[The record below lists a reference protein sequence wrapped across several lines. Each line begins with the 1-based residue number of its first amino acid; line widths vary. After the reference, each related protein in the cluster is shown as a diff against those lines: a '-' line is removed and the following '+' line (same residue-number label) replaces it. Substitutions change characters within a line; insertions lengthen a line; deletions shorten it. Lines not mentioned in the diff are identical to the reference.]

1 MSGSKR
7 YGLLASL
14 LLGLAGGLPAQ
25 ASVVI
30 QTTRVI
36 YPAAAR
42 EVAVALVNKAD
53 HPALVQA
60 WVDDGQPGVSPETSQ
75 APFVLLPPVFRLA
88 PAQGQSLRLSHD
100 GRTALPADRESL
112 FWLNVLDIPPKPAAS
127 TQNYLQMAIR
137 SRIKLFYRPAGLRED
152 VRSAAASLQIRQQGR
167 TLTVHNP
174 SPYHI
179 TLSQLEGEAAD
190 QSRTDLP
197 VEMLAPFATL
207 QRTLPTPQALRS
219 VHYRTIDDYGAQV
232 NHQRPV
238 AQ

>member
-1 MSGSKR
+1 MRVRSAR
-7 YGLLASL
+7 RALTALLTLCL
-14 LLGLAGGLPAQ
+14 LLPAQ

-36 YPAAAR
+36 YPAQAR

-60 WVDDGQPGVSPETSQ
+60 WVDDGTVDARPENSR

-88 PAQGQSLRLSHD
+88 PQQGQSLRISQQGLS
-100 GRTALPADRESL
+100 ALPSDRESL
-112 FWLNVLDIPPKPAAS
+112 FWLNVLDIPPKPAAG

-137 SRIKLFYRPAGLRED
+137 SRIKLFYRPASLPGNAQQ
-152 VRSAAASLQIRQQGR
+152 AAGQLQARQQGH
-167 TLTVHNP
+167 TLTLYNP

-179 TLSQLEGEAAD
+179 TLSQLEGENAR
-190 QSRTDLP
+190 QQRTPLA
-197 VEMLAPFATL
+197 VEMLAPFASL
-207 QRTLPTPQALRS
+207 QHTLPDSQPLRQ

-232 NHQRPV
+232 AHQRPV
-238 AQ
+238 GH